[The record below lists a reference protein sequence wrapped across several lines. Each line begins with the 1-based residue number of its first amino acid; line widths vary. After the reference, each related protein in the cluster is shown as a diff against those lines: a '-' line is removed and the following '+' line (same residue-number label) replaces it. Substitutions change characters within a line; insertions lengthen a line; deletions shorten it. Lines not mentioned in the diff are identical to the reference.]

1 MNTIA
6 VIDYGGSN
14 LRSVA
19 RALEAVSSKTD
30 QIKITD
36 DKKIVNKASKV
47 VFPGQ
52 GAIGNCMNHL
62 SRMELTDVIRDAAAN
77 VPFLGI
83 CLGLIHRGNHRKVA
97 CI

>member
-1 MNTIA
+1 MNNIA

-19 RALEAVSSKTD
+19 RALDVVSNKGD
-30 QIKITD
+30 RIIITS
-36 DKKIVNKASKV
+36 DKKLVRNASKV

-62 SRMELTDVIRDAAAN
+62 YRMELIDI
-77 VPFLGI
+77 I
-83 CLGLIHRGNHRKVA
+83 KVK
-97 CI
+97 